1 MKDDKKIEKG
11 KEASEKDKK
20 QSKPEKLSEEDLEYK
35 KNIDDMVEG
44 LFLSDYDLR
53 INSYN
58 MLKHEI
64 TTSTSSMTSIPRP
77 LKFIRTHFTEIKN
90 FYEKF
95 IPATE
100 KDKTYKLMLS
110 DLISVILTV
119 VSEKDEEV
127 NELTILSYVL
137 SGTRKDITSWGI
149 EYVRSLCSDIGQE
162 YNIRL
167 EKVEP
172 INELIDL
179 VKMFAPYLIKQ
190 HCESDAI
197 DLLIE
202 VESLDEIK
210 NFINENNYKKVC
222 LYLLSIANYSAD
234 TDEYRN
240 ILELVYNIYFD
251 KFGQYIDA
259 MRVAIKIGNI
269 LYIKQTFIKC
279 KDLLT
284 KMQLGFILAQEGIF
298 LDEED
303 TKIKIDNKI
312 IDIMRNYKLTE
323 YFKVLAKTLE
333 LLEPKH
339 PEDVFKSHLEDKKS
353 QNTKKLESYKINMAY
368 SIASSFI
375 NAGYG
380 TEVLLSKKDSDW
392 IYKNKEEGIQCLIAG
407 MGLVNVW
414 DYLEGPNKVYELA
427 GNKEQD
433 TFKRSGRNIG
443 LGLSLCGIKEENDLA
458 IAVLLEELLDKNIN
472 IKISALFGLGLA
484 ACGTQNDKLF
494 DPIREAL
501 QDFSYGFEVSAFASL
516 TLGLIF
522 IGSSNEDVFNDL
534 FSILLSRNENAK
546 GKLFENPFF
555 VIYILGIGLLCLGK
569 QTNNDFMIE
578 TLVTIEEFS
587 KEMRDYMKTMLI
599 SFSYAGS
606 GNVSKVQELMQIIA
620 KSNEEIN
627 PKVQSIAV
635 IGCSLIAIG
644 EEVGTEMLSRSF
656 NHFLQFGDIN
666 IKKTVSL
673 AIALLNLSNPKVQV
687 IDSLTKFCYDTDK
700 TVSMNAIYS
709 MGLVSSGSNHSR
721 VGGLLRSLAAYYA
734 EDSNPLFMVRIAQG
748 LLHLGKGLIS
758 LDPIYSHKLLI
769 NNRALAGILITL
781 FSFTE
786 TENLICGKHQFL
798 LYSLALAMKP
808 KLVITVDKNLKPV
821 DDVQLMVGQAVD
833 IVGQTGNPRTIS
845 GFQIH
850 NSPAVINTGERC
862 EINGEDIKTYSDV
875 LEGVIIIEDNRKRE
889 EK

>member
-1 MKDDKKIEKG
+1 
-11 KEASEKDKK
+11 
-20 QSKPEKLSEEDLEYK
+20 
-35 KNIDDMVEG
+35 MVEG

-119 VSEKDEEV
+119 VSEKDEEG

-167 EKVEP
+167 EKGEP

-179 VKMFAPYLIKQ
+179 VKMFATYLIKQ

>member
-1 MKDDKKIEKG
+1 
-11 KEASEKDKK
+11 
-20 QSKPEKLSEEDLEYK
+20 
-35 KNIDDMVEG
+35 MVEG

-119 VSEKDEEV
+119 VSEKDEEG

-167 EKVEP
+167 EKGEP

-407 MGLVNVW
+407 IGLVNVW

>member
-1 MKDDKKIEKG
+1 
-11 KEASEKDKK
+11 
-20 QSKPEKLSEEDLEYK
+20 
-35 KNIDDMVEG
+35 MVEG

-77 LKFIRTHFTEIKN
+77 LKFIRTHFTEIKD

-119 VSEKDEEV
+119 VSEKDEEG

-167 EKVEP
+167 EKGEP
-172 INELIDL
+172 TNELIDL

-251 KFGQYIDA
+251 KFEKYIDA

-269 LYIKQTFIKC
+269 LYIKQTFLKC

-323 YFKVLAKTLE
+323 YFKILAKTLE

-407 MGLVNVW
+407 IGLVNIW

-484 ACGTQNDKLF
+484 ACGSQNDKLF

-534 FSILLSRNENAK
+534 FSILLARNENAK

-734 EDSNPLFMVRIAQG
+734 EDSNPLFMVRVAQG

-769 NNRALAGILITL
+769 NNRALAGVLITL

-862 EINGEDIKTYSDV
+862 EVNGEDIKTYSDV